1 MTPLGK
7 MITEMVEKQELVNK
21 VKVLSKMP
29 EWEFITV
36 IGYGMFD
43 EICAGTVHN
52 GTYYSEHE
60 IYAAYWK
67 RNPNA
72 KPLI

>member
-1 MTPLGK
+1 MTPLGQ
-7 MITEMVEKQELVNK
+7 MITQMVEKQEFENK
-21 VKVLSKMP
+21 VNALTAMP
-29 EWEFITV
+29 EWEFIIV

-43 EICAGTVHN
+43 DICAGTVHN

-60 IYAAYWK
+60 IYAAYFK
-67 RNPNA
+67 RNPTA

>member
-1 MTPLGK
+1 MTPLGQ
-7 MITEMVEKQELVNK
+7 MITEMVEKQEFENK
-21 VKVLSKMP
+21 VNALTAMP

-43 EICAGTVHN
+43 EICAGTMHKGV
-52 GTYYSEHE
+52 YYTEQE

-67 RNPNA
+67 RNPDA